1 VPEAIPI
8 MTTRSVKAK
17 AARVRLLLFDVD
29 GVLTDGTLEVH
40 GTGSESKRFHVRDGT
55 ALVWAHRAGLLTGLL
70 SGRPSPATAHRAR
83 ELAVRIVALKAG
95 DKLRAYGDIL
105 RKHRLTDAE
114 VAYMGDDL
122 IDLPVL
128 ARAGLSAAPA
138 DAVAEVTARVDVV
151 TRARG
156 GHGAARELVELV
168 LKAQDRWTAIE
179 ADYGAETR

>member
-1 VPEAIPI
+1 
-8 MTTRSVKAK
+8 MTTRSIRAK

-29 GVLTDGTLEVH
+29 GVLTDGTLELH
-40 GTGSESKRFHVRDGT
+40 DDGSESKRFHVRDGT
-55 ALVWAHRAGLLTGLL
+55 ALVWARRAGLVTGLM
-70 SGRPSPATAHRAR
+70 SGRPSPATAHRAAQ
-83 ELAVRIVALKAG
+83 LAIRIVALRTN
-95 DKLRAYGDIL
+95 DKLRTYGDIL
-105 RKHRLTDAE
+105 RKQRLTDAE

-156 GHGAARELVELV
+156 GHGAVRELIELV
-168 LKAQDRWTAIE
+168 LKAQNRWTAIVSDYE
-179 ADYGAETR
+179 AGTH